1 MDLADVLRPVGRHAA
16 PHVHKA
22 GVVTCVDDGDDGD
35 DDGGEEHGDED
46 GDDDGEEDE
55 EEEDGEDV

>member
-22 GVVTCVDDGDDGD
+22 GVVTCDGDDGNDDGDVDGDDDGD
-35 DDGGEEHGDED
+35 DDVE
-46 GDDDGEEDE
+46 E
-55 EEEDGEDV
+55 EEEDREEV

>member
-1 MDLADVLRPVGRHAA
+1 MDLADVLRPVRRHAA

-22 GVVTCVDDGDDGD
+22 GVVTCD
-35 DDGGEEHGDED
+35 DDGNY
-46 GDDDGEEDE
+46 DGEE